1 MQMENLKRNIFAILA
16 VIIMVFSV
24 TFFLLTF
31 QKKMMKLLSDMTLQ
45 NISEMQELYAESLRN
60 KFNDQFKTLHAQSA
74 YFADT
79 DITDIDEIKKKA
91 TFALEIGDFKRVA
104 VVNSQGVGVDLKG
117 KILPNMKNKAY
128 FSNAL
133 LENEIKFSDQIEL
146 DDNLNPCLTITYPFK
161 TKMNEKGVIAGFFS
175 YDALKK
181 IFSIPVFSGKSYF
194 YLIANDGN
202 IILCNKDKNKNLF
215 NIDFYDYVRK
225 NSGFENPQTSKLKVD
240 IIKNQ
245 SGNLTLDGIEG
256 KKLFVYA
263 PLKIN
268 GWYIISVLPYSYI
281 KNEQSQISI
290 LVYILLIAIAVT
302 IFVFLLILYFLIKR
316 SIAIKKDNERLTIAS
331 NQAQS
336 LIFEY
341 DAIKQKVDFSGDTH
355 FILGTDKKSFDI
367 NFIRAEYFT
376 RVHSEDENILDH
388 LRKSLKD
395 GKGTFSA
402 EFRYKSFD
410 NSFIWVKMTGSVI
423 HDENGVFRQ
432 FIGSITNVNSQ
443 VLHEQEL
450 RNIADRDRLSYLM
463 NKAAFERDARNY
475 LINEGAE
482 RKSAL
487 IIIDLDNFKD
497 VNDNLGHMTGDLAIK
512 DAAKKISLVFSDR
525 DLLGRFGGDEFCVLM
540 RFNEGLS
547 RDGIL
552 RIVNAKA
559 TDLVR
564 SLHEE
569 YINGDHKVN
578 VSASIGIALYPENG
592 ESYEELFK
600 NADRVL
606 YDVKQHGKD
615 GFRLCD

>member
-1 MQMENLKRNIFAILA
+1 MFTDTGTLPAVQNA
-16 VIIMVFSV
+16 VI
-24 TFFLLTF
+24 T
-31 QKKMMKLLSDMTLQ
+31 
-45 NISEMQELYAESLRN
+45 
-60 KFNDQFKTLHAQSA
+60 
-74 YFADT
+74 
-79 DITDIDEIKKKA
+79 A
-91 TFALEIGDFKRVA
+91 TARE
-104 VVNSQGVGVDLKG
+104 
-117 KILPNMKNKAY
+117 
-128 FSNAL
+128 
-133 LENEIKFSDQIEL
+133 
-146 DDNLNPCLTITYPFK
+146 
-161 TKMNEKGVIAGFFS
+161 GVIAGFFS
-175 YDALKK
+175 YDVLKK

-281 KNEQSQISI
+281 KNQQSQISI

-395 GKGTFSA
+395 RKGTFSA

-443 VLHEQEL
+443 MLHEQEL

-540 RFNEGLS
+540 RFNEALS

-600 NADRVL
+600 NADRIL

-615 GFRLCD
+615 GFRLCDKF